1 MTQSSGRV
9 AFITGGSKGIG
20 AATALRFGKQG
31 ARVVIADVDSDAGPG
46 VADAINAQGGEALF
60 VRCDVSSE
68 ADMKAAIDETVRR
81 FGRLDIA
88 FNNAGW
94 EGAMGPLHTCV
105 PADVDRLFAINL
117 RGVFLGMKY
126 QVAQMLAQG
135 GGGAIVNNSS
145 IAGLKGLANASI
157 YAASKHG
164 VIGMTKCA
172 ALDYATQGIRINAVC
187 PGVIDTPM
195 IHRAAHGDPATL
207 EAFTNMQPIKRMGK
221 PEEIATVVTWLC
233 SDEASFVTGATIEAD
248 GGIMAG

>member
-1 MTQSSGRV
+1 MNQFNGRV

-20 AATALRFGKQG
+20 AATALRFARQG
-31 ARVVIADVDSDAGPG
+31 ARVVIADVDVEAGDA
-46 VADAINAQGGEALF
+46 VAQHILGDGGEAFF
-60 VRCDVSSE
+60 VKCDVSSE
-68 ADMKAAIDETVRR
+68 GDMRAAIEETVHR

-94 EGAMGPLHTCV
+94 EGAMGPLHTCN
-105 PADVDRLFAINL
+105 PEDVDKLFGINL

-126 QVAQMLAQG
+126 QVTEMLKT

-145 IAGLKGLANASI
+145 IAGLKGLPAAAI

-172 ALDYATQGIRINAVC
+172 ALDYATAGIRINAVC

-195 IHRAAHGDPATL
+195 IQRAAHSDPVAI
-207 EAFTNMQPIKRMGK
+207 AAYTNMQPIKRMGK
-221 PEEIATVVTWLC
+221 PEEIASVVTWLC

>member
-1 MTQSSGRV
+1 MTQFNGRS
-9 AFITGGSKGIG
+9 AFITGGGKGIG
-20 AATALRFGKQG
+20 AATAVRFAEHG
-31 ARVVIADVDSDAGPG
+31 ARVAIADVDTAAGQA
-46 VADAINAQGGEALF
+46 VAERIIAAGGEAFF
-60 VRCDVSSE
+60 VRCDVSAE
-68 ADMKAAIDETVRR
+68 ADVRAAIGETVGR

-94 EGAMGPLHTCV
+94 EGAMGPLHTCD
-105 PADVDRLFAINL
+105 PADVDKLFAINL

-126 QVAQMLAQG
+126 QVTEMLKT

-145 IAGLKGLANASI
+145 IAGLKGLPAAAI

-172 ALDYATQGIRINAVC
+172 ALDYATAGIRINAVC

-195 IHRAAHGDPATL
+195 IQRAAHSDPVAI
-207 EAFTNMQPIKRMGK
+207 AAYTNMQPIKRMGK
-221 PEEIATVVTWLC
+221 PEEIASVVTWLC

>member
-1 MTQSSGRV
+1 MTQFTGRT

-20 AATALRFGKQG
+20 AATARRFATQG
-31 ARVVIADVDSDAGPG
+31 ARVAIADVEVDAGEA
-46 VADAINAQGGEALF
+46 VAKQIVAAGGEAFF
-60 VRCDVSSE
+60 VKCDVASE
-68 ADMKAAIDETVRR
+68 ADMRAAIEETVRR

-94 EGAMGPLHTCV
+94 EGAMGPLHACD
-105 PADVDRLFAINL
+105 PADVDKLFGINL
-117 RGVFLGMKY
+117 RGVFLGMKF
-126 QVAQMLAQG
+126 QITEMLKT

-145 IAGLKGLANASI
+145 IAGLKGLATASI

-172 ALDYATQGIRINAVC
+172 ALDYATAGIRINAVC

-195 IHRAAHGDPATL
+195 IHRAAHDDPA
-207 EAFTNMQPIKRMGK
+207 AIAAYTNMQPIKRMGK
-221 PEEIATVVTWLC
+221 PEEIASVVTWLC

>member
-1 MTQSSGRV
+1 MTQFNGRV

-20 AATALRFGKQG
+20 AATAVRFANQG
-31 ARVVIADVDSDAGPG
+31 ARVAIADVDTTAGQA
-46 VADAINAQGGEALF
+46 VTERILAAGGEAFF

-68 ADMKAAIDETVRR
+68 ADMRAAVEETVSRY
-81 FGRLDIA
+81 GRLDLA

-94 EGAMGPLHTCV
+94 EGAMGPLHTCD
-105 PADVDRLFAINL
+105 PADVDKLFAINL
-117 RGVFLGMKY
+117 RGVFLGMKF
-126 QVAQMLAQG
+126 QVTEMLKT

-145 IAGLKGLANASI
+145 IAGLKGLATAAI

-172 ALDYATQGIRINAVC
+172 ALDYATAGIRINAVC
-187 PGVIDTPM
+187 PGVVDTEM
-195 IHRAAHGDPATL
+195 ITRAAHDDPA
-207 EAFTNMQPIKRMGK
+207 AIAAYANMQPIRRMGK

>member
-1 MTQSSGRV
+1 MNQFNGRV

-20 AATALRFGKQG
+20 AATALRFARQG
-31 ARVVIADVDSDAGPG
+31 ARVVIADVDVEAGDA
-46 VADAINAQGGEALF
+46 VAQQILGDGGEAFF
-60 VRCDVSSE
+60 VKCDVSSE
-68 ADMKAAIDETVRR
+68 ADMRAAIEETVHR

-94 EGAMGPLHTCV
+94 EGAMGPLHTCN
-105 PADVDRLFAINL
+105 PEDVDKLFGINL
-117 RGVFLGMKY
+117 RGVFLGMKF
-126 QVAQMLAQG
+126 QVTEMLKT

-145 IAGLKGLANASI
+145 IAGLKGLATASI

-172 ALDYATQGIRINAVC
+172 ALDYATAGIRINAVC

-195 IHRAAHGDPATL
+195 IQRAAHSDPA
-207 EAFTNMQPIKRMGK
+207 AIAAYTNMQPIRRMGK
-221 PEEIATVVTWLC
+221 PEEIASVVTWLC

>member
-1 MTQSSGRV
+1 MR
-9 AFITGGSKGIG
+9 
-20 AATALRFGKQG
+20 
-31 ARVVIADVDSDAGPG
+31 
-46 VADAINAQGGEALF
+46 
-60 VRCDVSSE
+60 
-68 ADMKAAIDETVRR
+68 AAIAETVSR

-94 EGAMGPLHTCV
+94 EGAMGPLHTCD
-105 PADVDRLFAINL
+105 PADVDKLFAINL

-126 QVAQMLAQG
+126 QVTEMLKT

-145 IAGLKGLANASI
+145 IAGLKGLPAAAI

-172 ALDYATQGIRINAVC
+172 ALDYATAGIRINAVC

-195 IHRAAHGDPATL
+195 IQRAAHSDPVTIA
-207 EAFTNMQPIKRMGK
+207 AYTNMQPIKRMGK
-221 PEEIATVVTWLC
+221 PEEIASVVTWLC